1 MKKGWII
8 ALAVFLLLIGVA
20 VGISVYNKG
29 KTDEINIV
37 ENKRLADE
45 VENIIYTS
53 TTEEKISPNAK
64 ILKKRYFIG
73 CDHLLKETE
82 EVPEELI
89 NKNKSE
95 TEKYYKGWDVDS
107 FSSNEVTIYK
117 QEEGFCDQHYLIK
130 EHNGVLGIYTID
142 ENGKLQI
149 KEDTEIQTRYL
160 TDVDLE
166 KVKTGIEAIGNTEL
180 NSVLEDFE

>member
-29 KTDEINIV
+29 KTDEI
-37 ENKRLADE
+37 LADE

-53 TTEEKISPNAK
+53 ATEEKISPNAK

-82 EVPEELI
+82 EVPKELI

-107 FSSNEVTIYK
+107 FSSIYK

-142 ENGKLQI
+142 ENGKLQL

-166 KVKTGIEAIGNTEL
+166 KVKTGIEAIGNT
-180 NSVLEDFE
+180 